1 MSTTQVLLAFSVTIL
16 TVVLAIIGIYVALI
30 LKEVRQSVKKIAPVL
45 DNVLKEQEY
54 LNQILETAQKTTN
67 QVSQAADFFTQNVV
81 EPVGGIVSL
90 VKTVRNFFPQKGNRT
105 KTKEDSHK

>member
-54 LNQILETAQKTTN
+54 LNQILETAQKTTS

-81 EPVGGIVSL
+81 EPIGGIVSL

-105 KTKEDSHK
+105 KTKEDSHE

>member
-81 EPVGGIVSL
+81 EPIGGIVSL

-105 KTKEDSHK
+105 KTKEDSHE

>member
-16 TVVLAIIGIYVALI
+16 TIVLAVIGIYVALV
-30 LKEVRQSVKKIAPVL
+30 LKEIRESVKKLPTIL
-45 DNVLKEQEY
+45 DNVIREQTY
-54 LNQILETAQKTTN
+54 LDNILETAQKTTS

-81 EPVGGIVSL
+81 EPIGGIVSL

-105 KTKEDSHK
+105 KTKEDSHE